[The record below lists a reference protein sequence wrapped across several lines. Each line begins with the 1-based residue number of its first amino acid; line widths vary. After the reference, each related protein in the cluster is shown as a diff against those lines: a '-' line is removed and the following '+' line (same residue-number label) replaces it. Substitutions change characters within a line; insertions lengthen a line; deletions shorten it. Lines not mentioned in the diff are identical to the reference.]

1 MESFNHQSRA
11 EDMEQLVDFFNKST
25 LEAADFLKKT
35 NMSEEVSKFKAEVHV
50 LLKVL
55 KLSKEEREKNIELRF
70 MTMLGRFKDKR

>member
-1 MESFNHQSRA
+1 
-11 EDMEQLVDFFNKST
+11 MEQLVDFFNKST

-50 LLKVL
+50 LLKDL